1 MDEQVD
7 SLDPSLVRSC
17 STLEGSNQ
25 AGPSKPPPKPRLGPG
40 RTKRKKQLDELL
52 TIEDLEGPSINEPR
66 GIEPREPVESDYK
79 NKLKVYVLSG
89 QIKDLYGKIITE
101 HELNKMSEQE
111 CEDVYKICALKMAQ
125 RISGSVV
132 DGIITVVGNLCSKT
146 LPIEN
151 KDKYIAELK
160 NDYIINSELKNVAGH
175 IAMRTGKLMGVLE
188 FLVITASNINL
199 YRNVRQELDKQD
211 EKDAKEI
218 EKELGKE
225 IDSVLGGPNLNKKNN
240 SS

>member
-1 MDEQVD
+1 MDELPDPDLGSRPTRSRRVRKKKLD
-7 SLDPSLVRSC
+7 DLLDPSLV
-17 STLEGSNQ
+17 LP
-25 AGPSKPPPKPRLGPG
+25 GPSEPSSSQPLTPTVDLIPPGSS
-40 RTKRKKQLDELL
+40 E
-52 TIEDLEGPSINEPR
+52 
-66 GIEPREPVESDYK
+66 YK

-111 CEDVYKICALKMAQ
+111 CENVYKICELKMAQ

-160 NDYIINSELKNVAGH
+160 SDYIINSELKNVAGN
-175 IAMRTGKLMGVLE
+175 IAMRTGRLMGVLE
-188 FLVITASNINL
+188 FLLITASNIKL
-199 YRNVRQELDKQD
+199 YKKNIQELDKEL
-211 EKDAKEI
+211 EKDAKEL
-218 EKELGKE
+218 EQELAKEL
-225 IDSVLGGPNLNKKNN
+225 DSVLQT
-240 SS
+240 

>member
-1 MDEQVD
+1 MDELPDPDLGSRPTRSRRVRKKKLD
-7 SLDPSLVRSC
+7 DLLDPSLV
-17 STLEGSNQ
+17 LPGLVLP
-25 AGPSKPPPKPRLGPG
+25 GPSEPSSSQPLTPTVDLIPPGSS
-40 RTKRKKQLDELL
+40 E
-52 TIEDLEGPSINEPR
+52 
-66 GIEPREPVESDYK
+66 YK

-111 CEDVYKICALKMAQ
+111 CENVYKICELKMAQ

-160 NDYIINSELKNVAGH
+160 SDYIINSELKNVAGN
-175 IAMRTGKLMGVLE
+175 IAMRTGRLMGVLE
-188 FLVITASNINL
+188 FLLITASNIKL
-199 YRNVRQELDKQD
+199 YKKNIQELDKEL
-211 EKDAKEI
+211 EKDAKEL
-218 EKELGKE
+218 EQELAKEL
-225 IDSVLGGPNLNKKNN
+225 DSVLQT
-240 SS
+240 

>member
-1 MDEQVD
+1 MDELPDPDLGSRPTRSRRVRKKKLD
-7 SLDPSLVRSC
+7 DLLDPSLV
-17 STLEGSNQ
+17 LLD
-25 AGPSKPPPKPRLGPG
+25 PSRIEPSEPSSQPPPTVDLIPPG
-40 RTKRKKQLDELL
+40 SSE
-52 TIEDLEGPSINEPR
+52 
-66 GIEPREPVESDYK
+66 YK

-111 CEDVYKICALKMAQ
+111 CENVYKICELKMAQ

-160 NDYIINSELKNVAGH
+160 SDYIINSELKNVAGN
-175 IAMRTGKLMGVLE
+175 IAMRTGRLMGVLE
-188 FLVITASNINL
+188 FLITASNIKL
-199 YRNVRQELDKQD
+199 YKKNIQELDKELD
-211 EKDAKEI
+211 KDAQEL
-218 EKELGKE
+218 EQELAKEL
-225 IDSVLGGPNLNKKNN
+225 DSVLQT
-240 SS
+240 

>member
-1 MDEQVD
+1 
-7 SLDPSLVRSC
+7 
-17 STLEGSNQ
+17 
-25 AGPSKPPPKPRLGPG
+25 
-40 RTKRKKQLDELL
+40 
-52 TIEDLEGPSINEPR
+52 
-66 GIEPREPVESDYK
+66 
-79 NKLKVYVLSG
+79 LSG

-188 FLVITASNINL
+188 FLLITASNINL

-225 IDSVLGGPNLNKKNN
+225 IDSVLERTKLEQKK
-240 SS
+240 

>member
-7 SLDPSLVRSC
+7 SFQSETNS
-17 STLEGSNQ
+17 
-25 AGPSKPPPKPRLGPG
+25 AGPSKPPARSTRRGLNQ
-40 RTKRKKQLDELL
+40 TKRKKQLDELL
-52 TIEDLEGPSINEPR
+52 DPS
-66 GIEPREPVESDYK
+66 GIEPSGIGPSSVLQDRSSEPESTSEYK

-111 CEDVYKICALKMAQ
+111 CENVYKICELKMAQ

-175 IAMRTGKLMGVLE
+175 IAMRTGKLMGLFE
-188 FLVITASNINL
+188 FFLLTASNINL
-199 YRNVRQELDKQD
+199 YRKNIQELDKEL
-211 EKDAKEI
+211 EKDAKEL
-218 EKELGKE
+218 EKELVKE
-225 IDSVLGGPNLNKKNN
+225 LDSVLEQKK
-240 SS
+240 

>member
-1 MDEQVD
+1 MDELPDPDLGSRPTRSRRVRKKKLD
-7 SLDPSLVRSC
+7 DLLDPSLV
-17 STLEGSNQ
+17 LP
-25 AGPSKPPPKPRLGPG
+25 GPSEPSNSQPLTPTVDLIPPGSS
-40 RTKRKKQLDELL
+40 E
-52 TIEDLEGPSINEPR
+52 
-66 GIEPREPVESDYK
+66 YK

-111 CEDVYKICALKMAQ
+111 CENVYKICELKMAQ

-160 NDYIINSELKNVAGH
+160 SDYIINSELKNVAGN
-175 IAMRTGKLMGVLE
+175 IAMRTGRLMGVLE
-188 FLVITASNINL
+188 FLLITASNIKL
-199 YRNVRQELDKQD
+199 YKKNIQELDKELD
-211 EKDAKEI
+211 KDAQEL
-218 EKELGKE
+218 EQELAKEL
-225 IDSVLGGPNLNKKNN
+225 DSVLQT
-240 SS
+240 

>member
-7 SLDPSLVRSC
+7 SFQSETNS
-17 STLEGSNQ
+17 
-25 AGPSKPPPKPRLGPG
+25 AGPSKPPARSTRRGLNQ
-40 RTKRKKQLDELL
+40 TKRKKQLDELL
-52 TIEDLEGPSINEPR
+52 DPSGIEPVRPFEGQPSINSFDPK
-66 GIEPREPVESDYK
+66 PSDYK

-111 CEDVYKICALKMAQ
+111 CENVYKICALKMAQ

-160 NDYIINSELKNVAGH
+160 NDYIINSELKNVAGN

-188 FLVITASNINL
+188 FLLITASNINL
-199 YRNVRQELDKQD
+199 YKTRFDRTKQELDKEL
-211 EKDAKEI
+211 EKDAKEL
-218 EKELGKE
+218 EKELVKE
-225 IDSVLGGPNLNKKNN
+225 LDSVLEQKK
-240 SS
+240 

>member
-7 SLDPSLVRSC
+7 SFQSETNS
-17 STLEGSNQ
+17 
-25 AGPSKPPPKPRLGPG
+25 AGPSKPPARSTRRGLNQ
-40 RTKRKKQLDELL
+40 TKRKKQLDELL
-52 TIEDLEGPSINEPR
+52 DPGRIEPR
-66 GIEPREPVESDYK
+66 GIESSEDRAGIESGLGRIEPSEPVESSDYK

-111 CEDVYKICALKMAQ
+111 CENVYKICELKMAQ

-151 KDKYIAELK
+151 KDKYITELK
-160 NDYIINSELKNVAGH
+160 
-175 IAMRTGKLMGVLE
+175 M
-188 FLVITASNINL
+188 ITL
-199 YRNVRQELDKQD
+199 
-211 EKDAKEI
+211 
-218 EKELGKE
+218 
-225 IDSVLGGPNLNKKNN
+225 
-240 SS
+240 